1 MKDLR
6 NNKVKIII
14 LILVFLIILFILLK
28 IVQNRKFNF
37 QEDIIF
43 FKLFSVQES
52 TKDEDYEIEV
62 VKGKRNFQK
71 IDLAQTVDI
80 KTLVDEKIA
89 PGAKGSF
96 YVYLTSN
103 SNMNYEIEIIDKNES
118 PKNFQFKIDEEN
130 GKLEKNK
137 TKKIEINWD
146 WPYEINEKENI
157 QDTKDGKNIEKYAF
171 EICAIGK

>member
-28 IVQNRKFNF
+28 IVQSRKFNF

-52 TKDEDYEIEV
+52 TIDKDYKIEV

-80 KTLVDEKIA
+80 KTLVDKKIA

-96 YVYLTSN
+96 YVFLTSN
-103 SNMNYEIEIIDKNES
+103 SNINYEIEYM
-118 PKNFQFKIDEEN
+118 
-130 GKLEKNK
+130 
-137 TKKIEINWD
+137 T
-146 WPYEINEKENI
+146 
-157 QDTKDGKNIEKYAF
+157 F
-171 EICAIGK
+171 E